1 MAEMND
7 IVKLAI
13 DSYKGNV
20 EKYSVA
26 QSQDVL
32 RQALIEA
39 NNGKTYLDYKDIR
52 DGKCNG
58 LFALVETILD
68 RLIVDGFQENNFFMD
83 LVDFRNV
90 AEGDENVFVVEDADL
105 FEVADIANGTQGI
118 RRQRLMGP
126 TTIPVPTVMKAL
138 RIYEELNRILAGRVD
153 FNRMIERV
161 GLSFRQMLLND
172 VYDLWHNAVAADIG
186 GTTFFPAAGSY
197 NEATLLTLIE
207 HVEAASGGKPVTL
220 VGTKAALRNLAPS
233 ITSTDANNDLYHL
246 GYYGNFY
253 GSNVVAIPQ
262 RHVIGGTTFAYD
274 DKMITVIASDE
285 KPLKVGYEGDPIVI
299 MGNPLD
305 KADFT
310 QEYFYGAKWGTALV
324 LAGGNSGI
332 GRYQLQ

>member
-13 DSYKGNV
+13 DGYKGNV

-26 QSQDVL
+26 QSQDAL

-52 DGKCNG
+52 DGKCQG

-68 RLIVDGFQENNFFMD
+68 TLIVDGFQENNAFMD

-90 AEGDENVFVVEDADL
+90 AEGDQNVFVLEDTDL
-105 FEVADIANGTQGI
+105 FAVAEVANGTQGI
-118 RRQRLMGP
+118 RRQRLSGGELS
-126 TTIPVPTVMKAL
+126 VPTRMKMV
-138 RIYEELNRILAGRVD
+138 RIYEELNRILSGRVD

-161 GLSFRQMLLND
+161 GASFRQALLND

-186 GTTFFPAAGSY
+186 GTTYFPAAGSY

-207 HVEAASGGKPVTL
+207 HVEAAAGGRPVTI

-233 ITSTDANNDLYHL
+233 IMGIDAQNDLYHL
-246 GYYGNFY
+246 GYYGSFY
-253 GSNVVAIPQ
+253 GSDVVAIPQ
-262 RHVIGGTTFAYD
+262 RHVSGSTNFVYD
-274 DKMITVIASDE
+274 DKMLTIIAANE
-285 KPLKVGYEGDPIVI
+285 KPLKVVYEGDPI
-299 MGNPLD
+299 MLLGNPFD
-305 KADFT
+305 NADFT
-310 QEYFYGAKWGTALV
+310 QEYLYGAKWGTALA
-324 LAGGNSGI
+324 LASGNSGI
-332 GRYQLQ
+332 GRYQLL